1 MGEILKINQIPRN
14 KAKIEDNEFKWMQ
27 SFNVANISIDPGSK
41 RLEVWEIR
49 LDKSQ
54 FGNWLK
60 ERKVF
65 KLFFDGVSKGNPG
78 LAGGGGIIISPEGRK
93 EVEFF

>member
-1 MGEILKINQIPRN
+1 
-14 KAKIEDNEFKWMQ
+14 MQ
-27 SFNVANISIDPGSK
+27 SFNAVDISIDLVSK
-41 RLEVWEIR
+41 RLEIWEIR

-65 KLFFDGVSKGNPG
+65 KLFFDGTSKGNPRMT
-78 LAGGGGIIISPEGRK
+78 GGGGIIISPEGR
-93 EVEFF
+93 